1 MFVHALVHTHG
12 HTHLYVCSNHNLR
25 KQGGL
30 RWAIRRFQE
39 NVSGR
44 ELEGGKAGESDENS
58 SVIKNVFKNLLCT
71 YSVMNT

>member
-1 MFVHALVHTHG
+1 MFVHVHVHTHR

-25 KQGGL
+25 KQGL

-58 SVIKNVFKNLLCT
+58 SVIKNVLKNLLCT
-71 YSVMNT
+71 YSVINT